1 MFLRLADELNSIAFA
16 AGRIAEFR
24 DSLVDARDRLN
35 NLNANTDDVD
45 DAIGRIDGLGNFDN
59 PLIDRRNWVRVVNL
73 AEQVLQ
79 RTLRLL
85 RAVDQNAELV
95 IPADDRRFWEDAVN
109 SVFLY
114 RPVDLLDYLERYWS
128 SVQGN
133 GRNYV
138 GDDVRN
144 ERTRRALGE
153 PARVGQY
160 PHISNVRGPVGA
172 ISDNPGLFLP
182 GNYPRIPSVPDPERF
197 PNLPEDEF
205 VYPVWQHLIYAYA
218 IENTRIV
225 EIFRRV
231 LREMLTGERLGRPN
245 PTVLSWLRDTEELF
259 FTDRLGHWIFSP
271 VSRLRDDAG
280 AIRRNAY
287 YRMFGMD
294 LNHGMED
301 GRSYP
306 YPKPDAANRD
316 FASTFEQLLRET
328 WRGYANR
335 RNQIGMN
342 STDNAYLG
350 DLVLKL
356 HDMLM
361 DRRMYGNLAR
371 EEFYSVATLSW
382 FHLTVSANTQVV
394 TTFQAHGNNAADRL
408 RAIGERVGLPAH
420 TRAYNYFL
428 MANEL
433 SEILSQIETGALNAT
448 NTQNL
453 YDDTIAPRTANM
465 MLTILNHWSAATGRN
480 LKEFVGVPGQYL
492 PQTSFAMPASLVQ
505 QGGNGYHKLARAK

>member
-1 MFLRLADELNSIAFA
+1 
-16 AGRIAEFR
+16 
-24 DSLVDARDRLN
+24 V
-35 NLNANTDDVD
+35 T
-45 DAIGRIDGLGNFDN
+45 IGAPPYIG
-59 PLIDRRNWVRVVNL
+59 
-73 AEQVLQ
+73 
-79 RTLRLL
+79 
-85 RAVDQNAELV
+85 
-95 IPADDRRFWEDAVN
+95 
-109 SVFLY
+109 
-114 RPVDLLDYLERYWS
+114 
-128 SVQGN
+128 
-133 GRNYV
+133 
-138 GDDVRN
+138 
-144 ERTRRALGE
+144 
-153 PARVGQY
+153 
-160 PHISNVRGPVGA
+160 NVRPPVAAIPNGPYFHPFFPN
-172 ISDNPGLFLP
+172 DP
-182 GNYPRIPSVPDPERF
+182 PRIPPIPDPDNF
-197 PNLPEDEF
+197 PYIPGQDAI
-205 VYPVWQHLIYAYA
+205 PVWQHIIYAYA

-294 LNHGMED
+294 LNHGTED

-306 YPKPDAANRD
+306 YSKPDAANRD

-328 WRGYANR
+328 WRGYTNR

-356 HDMLM
+356 HDMLR

-382 FHLTVSANTQVV
+382 FHLTVSANNQVV
-394 TTFQAHGNNAADRL
+394 TTLQAHGNNAADRL

-433 SEILSQIETGALNAT
+433 SEILSQIETGALNAN

-453 YDDTIAPRTANM
+453 YDDTIAPRTTNT
-465 MLTILNHWSAATGRN
+465 MLTVINHWSAATGRN
-480 LKEFVGVPGQYL
+480 LKEFVGAPGQYQ
-492 PQTSFAMPASLVQ
+492 PQTTFAMPATLVQ
-505 QGGNGYHKLARAK
+505 QGGNGYHSLVRTK